1 MAVAL
6 TSVKVYPL
14 ETEQSMRDNFPH
26 LAEISLTALA
36 SDTTVNLATLA
47 AADSTNGPY
56 LTTLLQRAD
65 VITGYFFLESARAQN
80 GAAANVKTFLSNASA
95 GGAAAEAYTV
105 TGLLSTD
112 TVIAVTPQTATTNA
126 AYIRSFGTLVTNGL
140 TVTYNT
146 DPGASGKVQVSVI
159 RTGGVAT
166 GSDHVFSGTANA
178 PVFTFAGGT
187 STPTVLTLVLG
198 VKIKKDYPPV
208 KSPSA
213 G

>member
-56 LTTLLQRAD
+56 LATLLQRAD

-80 GAAANVKTFLSNASA
+80 GGAANTKTFLSNASA
-95 GGAAAEAYTV
+95 GGAAAEAYVV
-105 TGLLSTD
+105 TGLLATD
-112 TVIAVTPQTATTNA
+112 TVISVTPQTASANT
-126 AYIRSFGTLVTNGL
+126 AYIRAYSTLVNNGL

-146 DPGASGKVQVSVI
+146 DPGANGKVEVSVI

-166 GSDHVFSGTANA
+166 GSDHVFSGTASA